1 MKRKITDILE
11 DMDKLENIDISDEFI
26 EKMRDI
32 YKEEIAE
39 DQREQNEKVASGLN
53 HIEKKENTDNGQQDR
68 I

>member
-39 DQREQNEKVASGLN
+39 DQRKA
-53 HIEKKENTDNGQQDR
+53 I
-68 I
+68 

>member
-11 DMDKLENIDISDEFI
+11 DMDKLENIDISDELI

-53 HIEKKENTDNGQQDR
+53 QIAEKENTDNGQQDR